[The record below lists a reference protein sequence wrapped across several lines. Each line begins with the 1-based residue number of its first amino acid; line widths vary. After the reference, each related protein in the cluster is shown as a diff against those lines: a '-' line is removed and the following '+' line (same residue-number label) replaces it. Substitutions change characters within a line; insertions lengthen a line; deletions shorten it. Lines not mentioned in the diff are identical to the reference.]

1 MTLQILNL
9 KSNPSIGSNF
19 ALLGQQLQF
28 KTLPSLTELNLS
40 DCNLN
45 VQGGIVMSRIFS
57 GMTGLKR
64 LNLDHCKIE
73 LVSLAC
79 NSTELHGLRC
89 LTGLEALEVAGNC
102 LVFNDEASH
111 IGASKKQFFFENL
124 ARLTLLNHLNLEN
137 CRLKTQGIQ
146 MFSKQCLCMLTN
158 LTSLN
163 VSVNGLVM
171 MIDEEESDLEECL
184 FDLAS
189 GIRHLKNLKSVKFN
203 QGGFSRK
210 VAHALCQAI
219 FALNRPMYEYDDNRG
234 QKKSIEGPIAVDVNY
249 CGANPALTELKN
261 SDLSRLMW
269 WDDGITDK
277 WPYHY
282 ERSKIQQKSQNKL
295 GSQLMKVI
303 DAMRGIE
310 NIRQAHIHH
319 HSTMAQWHDALA
331 GSLEM
336 CEDVNRRS
344 LHEDLARFHREKA
357 DFGKSEPNDYFGEQ
371 ADAELQLDIYADM
384 ISNPNKYSMFDD
396 VHWPLHCGTYV
407 KIASESFSVMLSIS
421 CHDRPHS

>member
-1 MTLQILNL
+1 
-9 KSNPSIGSNF
+9 
-19 ALLGQQLQF
+19 
-28 KTLPSLTELNLS
+28 
-40 DCNLN
+40 
-45 VQGGIVMSRIFS
+45 
-57 GMTGLKR
+57 
-64 LNLDHCKIE
+64 
-73 LVSLAC
+73 
-79 NSTELHGLRC
+79 
-89 LTGLEALEVAGNC
+89 
-102 LVFNDEASH
+102 
-111 IGASKKQFFFENL
+111 
-124 ARLTLLNHLNLEN
+124 
-137 CRLKTQGIQ
+137 
-146 MFSKQCLCMLTN
+146 
-158 LTSLN
+158 
-163 VSVNGLVM
+163 
-171 MIDEEESDLEECL
+171 
-184 FDLAS
+184 
-189 GIRHLKNLKSVKFN
+189 
-203 QGGFSRK
+203 
-210 VAHALCQAI
+210 
-219 FALNRPMYEYDDNRG
+219 MYEYDDNRG

-282 ERSKIQQKSQNKL
+282 ERSKIEQKSQNKL

-331 GSLEM
+331 GSLEI

-344 LHEDLARFHREKA
+344 LHEDLALFHREKA

-371 ADAELQLDIYADM
+371 ADAELQLDIYVDM

-407 KIASESFSVMLSIS
+407 KIASERFSDAEHQL
-421 CHDRPHS
+421 P